1 VPEAQVPVPSGNKSW
16 QLARASVSEIEC
28 SLQASLDLT
37 SCGREMIHIPGSIQ
51 PHGVLLVC
59 DVGSLIVRSIGGDIS
74 RLLGGS
80 DYLGSHVS
88 GLIGD
93 VAADVVSDVASS
105 SKRAFVGSIQAMDGK
120 PVDVTAHLVG
130 ENIIFELEPR
140 DQPVWS
146 SSMLLGRMETA
157 SGSFDEANTLL
168 ELCEAAARQF
178 RILTGYDRVMVYR
191 FGDDGAGVVLAEDRR
206 AGLHSFLNHHFP
218 AGDIPKQARA
228 LYVRNLLRVIPR
240 VDYVPAAIEPPR
252 EDAPLDLSDS
262 ILRSVSPVH
271 LEYLKNMGVA
281 ASASVSIVKDGALW
295 GLIACHHETLR
306 GIFYDVRAACRTLAS
321 GLARQIKSREET
333 EIYRDRLRLRGS
345 ADALVAALETG
356 PELDEEILHHL
367 PEFMRLMGADG
378 FAVVGGS
385 GISSTGL
392 CPSESQIKSLVG
404 WIAEKTADS
413 TYATRQLSDMFGPAK
428 EFEAVGAGVLALRM
442 SSPDRLLL
450 LWFRAEEMQIVE
462 WAGNPHRDSGLA
474 AGEKLTPR
482 ASFEAWQETVHGRAR
497 AWSTAEMETT
507 ARLRSDLAEMRSTQR
522 LRDLNR
528 RLMETV
534 AEKDALLDQKK
545 FLIGEVNHRVQNSLQ
560 LVSSFLSFQ
569 AKESGDPKFKSAVIE
584 ATRRI
589 GAVSLLHRSLYRSDE
604 IGVTNCGRYLEDLVE
619 HLIGSIGEE
628 WRPLIHLDLGPV
640 MLPLNSV
647 IPVGLIV
654 TELVININKYA
665 YGGLPGPIEVTLS
678 EGRSSFTVMVVDRGK
693 GRTSER
699 VGFGTRMMKG
709 LVAQLAGELSF
720 EDNAPGVRAVLSG
733 SRE

>member
-1 VPEAQVPVPSGNKSW
+1 
-16 QLARASVSEIEC
+16 
-28 SLQASLDLT
+28 
-37 SCGREMIHIPGSIQ
+37 MIHIPGSIQ
-51 PHGVLLVC
+51 PHGVILVC

-80 DYLGSHVS
+80 DHLGSHVS

-93 VAADVVSDVASS
+93 VAADVVSVVASS

-146 SSMLLGRMETA
+146 SSRLLSRMEIA
-157 SGSFDEANTLL
+157 SSSFDEASTLL

-178 RILTGYDRVMVYR
+178 RILTGYDRVMVYC
-191 FGDDGAGVVLAEDRR
+191 FEDDGAGVVLAEDRR
-206 AGLHSFLNHHFP
+206 AGIHSFLNHHFP
-218 AGDIPKQARA
+218 AGDIPRQARA

-240 VDYVPAAIEPPR
+240 VDYVPAVIEPSQ
-252 EDAPLDLSDS
+252 EGAPLDMSDS

-271 LEYLKNMGVA
+271 LQYLKNMGIA

-295 GLIACHHETLR
+295 GLIACHNEIPR
-306 GIFYDVRAACRTLAS
+306 GIFYDIRAACRTLAS

-333 EIYRDRLRLRGS
+333 ETYRDRLRLRSS
-345 ADALVAALETG
+345 ADTLIAALESG
-356 PELDEEILHHL
+356 VRLDEEIPHHL
-367 PEFMRLMGADG
+367 SEFLRLVAADG
-378 FAVVGGS
+378 FAVVGEN
-385 GISSTGL
+385 GISSIGL
-392 CPSESQIKSLVG
+392 CPSEGQIKILAG
-404 WIAEKTADS
+404 WITEKTTEAV
-413 TYATRQLSDMFGPAK
+413 YYTRHLSDSFGPAT
-428 EFEAVGAGVLALRM
+428 EFGSAGAGVLTLQM
-442 SSPDRLLL
+442 SFPERLILI
-450 LWFRAEEMQIVE
+450 WFRAEELQVVE
-462 WAGNPHRDSGLA
+462 WAGNPHKASDIPP
-474 AGEKLTPR
+474 GEKLTPR
-482 ASFEAWQETVHGRAR
+482 ASFESWQETVQGRSR
-497 AWSTAEMETT
+497 AWTPAEVEAAT
-507 ARLRSDLAEMRSTQR
+507 RLRSDLTELRATQR
-522 LRDLNR
+522 LIDLNK
-528 RLMETV
+528 RLIETV
-534 AEKDALLDQKK
+534 AEKDILLDQKK

-569 AKESGDPKFKSAVIE
+569 AKDSSDTAFKSAVIE

-604 IGVTNCGRYLEDLVE
+604 IGVTNCGQYLEDLVE

-628 WRPLIHLDLGPV
+628 WRPHIHLNLGSV

-678 EGRSSFTVMVVDRGK
+678 EGRSAFTVTVTDRGK
-693 GRTSER
+693 GRTSDR

-733 SRE
+733 SHS